1 MQRIKKGDEVVV
13 ISGRDKGKRGTV
25 LRRVDAEH
33 LVIEGVN
40 RVKKH
45 QRPNPMKGVTGG
57 IVDKDLPIHISNIA
71 LFNPATKKAD
81 RGRHQAARRRPQ
93 GARVQGERRAGGP
106 VNHGQGRKA
115 QAGAEAR
122 AGTETGAA
130 GVEKAGGAEERGR
143 AEKRNRTEV
152 RHAAVCR
159 RRPRPGDLPTARKWC
174 RS

>member
-81 RGRHQAARRRPQ
+81 R
-93 GARVQGERRAGGP
+93 AGIKRLDD
-106 VNHGQGRKA
+106 GRKV
-115 QAGAEAR
+115 R
-122 AGTETGAA
+122 
-130 GVEKAGGAEERGR
+130 VFKANGEQ
-143 AEKRNRTEV
+143 V
-152 RHAAVCR
+152 
-159 RRPRPGDLPTARKWC
+159 DL
-174 RS
+174 